1 MDHPFRSAMFG
12 GFNRQDVLTYLETT
26 AQEAARQQ
34 EELQQKLDASLETVA
49 RQDADLTDQQGK
61 LERLGQENESL
72 KAQLEQANVALSS
85 CRTECSQKGGE
96 LEASRREIE
105 ALKVRIAAL
114 EPDAAAYAAVKERT
128 AGVEL
133 EAHRRAQAVQE
144 EAEEHA
150 RQLRRQ
156 MEQWL
161 QKVEREYDALRSQVE
176 ATVSHAADQLTKAEK
191 SLEDVTAL
199 MEEQDVALEAIAQDY
214 SRTDPAKVAAPM
226 PIPENE

>member
-1 MDHPFRSAMFG
+1 MDHPFRSAVFG

-49 RQDADLTDQQGK
+49 RQDAGLTDQQEQ

-85 CRTECSQKGGE
+85 CRTECSQKNGE
-96 LEASRREIE
+96 LAAAQREIDSLN
-105 ALKVRIAAL
+105 ARIAAL
-114 EPDAAAYAAVKERT
+114 EPDASAYAAVKERT

-144 EAEEHA
+144 EAERQA
-150 RQLRRQ
+150 SQLRRQ
-156 MEQWL
+156 MEQWI
-161 QKVEREYDALRSQVE
+161 QKVEREYDALRTQIES
-176 ATVSHAADQLTKAEK
+176 TVSHAADQLGKAEA
-191 SLEDVTAL
+191 SLEKVTAL
-199 MEEQDVALEAIAQDY
+199 MEEQDVALAAIAQDY
-214 SRTDPAKVAAPM
+214 SHTDPAKVAAPM